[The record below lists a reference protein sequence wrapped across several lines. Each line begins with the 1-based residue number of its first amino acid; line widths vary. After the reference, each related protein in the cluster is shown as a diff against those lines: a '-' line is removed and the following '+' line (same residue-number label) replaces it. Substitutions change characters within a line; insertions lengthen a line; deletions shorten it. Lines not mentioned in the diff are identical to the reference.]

1 MREGGRTGNPDS
13 CLPSHALLQITAP
26 LVPGPPATRRL
37 ELSVFAL
44 DHHPQSGMN
53 RSRGVSRGPHSNQ
66 LWVSPNQPCDPWAAS
81 PQPPLSAPRSPPHVG
96 LWGGDQVPR
105 CPLTGAD
112 LPTTDHPPIYPQN
125 LWAARQLVASPL
137 LSTFFHYQPPPGQH
151 FNLI

>member
-44 DHHPQSGMN
+44 DHHPQPGMN

-81 PQPPLSAPRSPPHVG
+81 PQPPLSAPRMLACGVVIRFPG
-96 LWGGDQVPR
+96 VPSLV
-105 CPLTGAD
+105 LTF
-112 LPTTDHPPIYPQN
+112 PQQTTPPIYPQN

>member
-81 PQPPLSAPRSPPHVG
+81 PQPPLSAPRMLACGVVIRFPGVPSLVLTFPQQTTPPSTHKTCG
-96 LWGGDQVPR
+96 
-105 CPLTGAD
+105 
-112 LPTTDHPPIYPQN
+112 
-125 LWAARQLVASPL
+125 RQGSSWL
-137 LSTFFHYQPPPGQH
+137 LHYYQPFFIISHPQD
-151 FNLI
+151 NILI